1 MQLSSGHRCRLFR
14 WLRHHP
20 RHYAAANPA
29 LAFAQQCLPLVPF
42 KLEVMHRPSD
52 AVMLTPVKGC
62 WSVSGVQER
71 FLSKQKCDRRA
82 STVCFLLQG
91 ASDNLLV
98 LSEAMAHIKGEIETA
113 QKQLQTRPEWNPI
126 KGAQHPYLVS
136 VVLQLCL
143 LQADVIHHFQNLWA
157 NRDQHKTTDTACGH
171 SDVQ

>member
-29 LAFAQQCLPLVPF
+29 LAFAQQCLPLVSF

-113 QKQLQTRPEWNPI
+113 QKQLQTRPEWNPRNQRSTAFLLGV
-126 KGAQHPYLVS
+126 GATMCS
-136 VVLQLCL
+136 ASRC
-143 LQADVIHHFQNLWA
+143 
-157 NRDQHKTTDTACGH
+157 H
-171 SDVQ
+171 SSLPKFVGKSRPTQDHGYSMRAQ